1 MDDDFALVTI
11 TYARLGEPSYGIAA
25 GRAELQATLRAL
37 MPERMERLRTQAEA
51 LARHAAED
59 GRLRLEVEWH
69 DDFAASSN
77 DPGPTAIMRRVLDA
91 RGVACEDMDE
101 PYRGSE
107 DFGRF
112 GETAQTAMILL
123 GAGMDVPALHNPDY
137 DFPDDLIP
145 IGAGVLTDAA
155 REILG

>member
-1 MDDDFALVTI
+1 
-11 TYARLGEPSYGIAA
+11 
-25 GRAELQATLRAL
+25 
-37 MPERMERLRTQAEA
+37 
-51 LARHAAED
+51 
-59 GRLRLEVEWH
+59 
-69 DDFAASSN
+69 
-77 DPGPTAIMRRVLDA
+77 MRRVLDA
-91 RGVACEDMDE
+91 RNVAFEEMAE

-123 GAGMDVPALHNPDY
+123 GAGMDASALHNPDY

-145 IGAGVLTDAA
+145 IGAGILTDAA